1 MVIELIVNILL
12 LGFCVF
18 CFGYVGS
25 TMPVSAVNE
34 LGAEQWPQGI
44 LILLILAILWNII
57 KFFRAHKPAEISA
70 AFQAF
75 PGDVAG
81 FFKSKLFI
89 GMVLVVIMAIAYE
102 PIGFMLTCFLFL
114 MAYGLLLGQRN
125 IALLVGTSLLI
136 TVILYIGFAVFL
148 GVLLPRGNVS
158 FLRDFALFVESLVP
172 SF

>member
-1 MVIELIVNILL
+1 MVIELIVNVLL
-12 LGFCVF
+12 LGFCIF
-18 CFGYVGS
+18 CFGYVGA

-44 LILLILAILWNII
+44 LILLILAILWNIF
-57 KFFRAHKPAEISA
+57 KFFRVHKSAEISE
-70 AFQAF
+70 AFRAF
-75 PGDVAG
+75 PGDVVG
-81 FFKSKLFI
+81 FFKSKLFF
-89 GMVLVVIMAIAYE
+89 GMVLVVVMAMAYE
-102 PIGFMLTCFLFL
+102 PVGFMVTCFVFL

-136 TVILYIGFAVFL
+136 TVILYVGFSVFL
-148 GVLLPRGNVS
+148 GVLLPRGNIS

>member
-1 MVIELIVNILL
+1 M
-12 LGFCVF
+12 
-18 CFGYVGS
+18 
-25 TMPVSAVNE
+25 
-34 LGAEQWPQGI
+34 
-44 LILLILAILWNII
+44 
-57 KFFRAHKPAEISA
+57 
-70 AFQAF
+70 
-75 PGDVAG
+75 AG

>member
-12 LGFCVF
+12 LGFCIF

-44 LILLILAILWNII
+44 LILLILAI
-57 KFFRAHKPAEISA
+57 FRAHKPAEISA

>member
-12 LGFCVF
+12 LGFCIF
-18 CFGYVGS
+18 CFGYVGA

-44 LILLILAILWNII
+44 LILLILAILWNIF
-57 KFFRAHKPAEISA
+57 KFFRVHKTAEVA
-70 AFQAF
+70 EAFKEF
-75 PGDVAG
+75 PGDVVG

-89 GMVLVVIMAIAYE
+89 GMVLVVIMALAYE
-102 PIGFMLTCFLFL
+102 PVGLMVTCFAFL

-136 TVILYIGFAVFL
+136 TVILYVGFSVFL
-148 GVLLPRGNVS
+148 GVLLPRGNIS
-158 FLRDFALFVESLVP
+158 FLRDFALFVESLIP

>member
-12 LGFCVF
+12 LGFCIF
-18 CFGYVGS
+18 CFGYVGA

-44 LILLILAILWNII
+44 LILLILAILWNIF
-57 KFFRAHKPAEISA
+57 KFFRVHKTAEVA
-70 AFQAF
+70 EAFKEF
-75 PGDVAG
+75 PGDVVG

-89 GMVLVVIMAIAYE
+89 GMVLVVIMALAYE
-102 PIGFMLTCFLFL
+102 PVGFMVTCFAFL

-136 TVILYIGFAVFL
+136 PVILYVGFSVFL
-148 GVLLPRGNVS
+148 GVLLPRGNIS
-158 FLRDFALFVESLVP
+158 FLRDFALFVESLIP

>member
-1 MVIELIVNILL
+1 MTDILQNALHTISQWLLIPDMV
-12 LGFCVF
+12 
-18 CFGYVGS
+18 
-25 TMPVSAVNE
+25 
-34 LGAEQWPQGI
+34 I